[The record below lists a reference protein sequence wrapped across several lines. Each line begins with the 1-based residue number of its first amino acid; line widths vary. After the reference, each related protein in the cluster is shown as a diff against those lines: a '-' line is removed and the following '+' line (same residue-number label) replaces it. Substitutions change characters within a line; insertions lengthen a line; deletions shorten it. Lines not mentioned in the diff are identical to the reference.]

1 MELEQLLHSLN
12 ALDMLELFTTEGIN
26 YDNLRDFNINDFKH
40 IGISRLRAKQLYR
53 DIRKEE
59 WRKDILRERL
69 KDVKCEDL
77 YDRLVKIG
85 YTSDEVFSMDH
96 DDLKE
101 VGIFSFPK
109 RKEILER
116 IQTSKDPMIEGNPL
130 PMVTIERLNLI
141 CYYKCEYTTLSL
153 FYFNF
158 YQA

>member
-1 MELEQLLHSLN
+1 
-12 ALDMLELFTTEGIN
+12 MLELFTKEGIDE
-26 YDNLRDFNINDFKH
+26 DNLRDFNINDFKN

-59 WRKDILRERL
+59 WRNDRLRERL

-85 YTSDEVFSMDH
+85 YTSDEVFCMED

-101 VGIFSFPK
+101 IGITSYPK

-116 IQTSKDPMIEGNPL
+116 IQAARDQMIKGNPL
-130 PMVTIERLNLI
+130 AIMSQI
-141 CYYKCEYTTLSL
+141 CR
-153 FYFNF
+153 
-158 YQA
+158 